1 MRTTLIA
8 FLMFSAGLMAQD
20 GSTAS
25 TADAPSTA
33 HRVDSVKELETAK
46 AKIVALEKQ
55 LAELSDAPAIA
66 QKWYESS
73 ASCQAAL
80 VRLQVQIDK
89 MKPES
94 PSKVK
99 P

>member
-1 MRTTLIA
+1 MKTLI
-8 FLMFSAGLMAQD
+8 LSLVLSAGLLMAEDKPQ
-20 GSTAS
+20 S
-25 TADAPSTA
+25 
-33 HRVDSVKELETAK
+33 ELEAAK
-46 AKIVALEKQ
+46 AKISTLEKQ
-55 LAELSDAPAIA
+55 LAELTDAPAIA

-89 MKPES
+89 IKPEA